1 VVFGYDRGMEITK
14 EQQNM
19 AEEVVKKRGLEFVVV
34 FGSRANGKAK
44 KDSDLDIG
52 VSDPQPETYRRQGE
66 LFNDFSNIFK
76 GINVDL
82 RMIRGA
88 EPVFLYN
95 ALCKGKFLA
104 GNKHDFYNY
113 KFFAYKNFVDSKPLF
128 ELKTKI
134 LRKQQELLKQK
145 IKYA

>member
-1 VVFGYDRGMEITK
+1 MEITK

-19 AEEVVKKRGLEFVVV
+19 AEEMVKKRGLEFAVV
-34 FGSRANGKAK
+34 FGSRANGKARGN
-44 KDSDLDIG
+44 SDLDIG
-52 VSDPQPETYRRQGE
+52 VLDPKTETYDRYGD
-66 LFNDFSNIFK
+66 LYNDFSKIFK
-76 GINVDL
+76 GYNVDL
-82 RMIRGA
+82 RMIKGS

-104 GNKHDFYNY
+104 GNKQNFYNY

-134 LRKQQELLKQK
+134 LQKQQEFLKQK